1 MFWNKNTI
9 ILFFFYFSV
18 VTSHYPHSR
27 TVDILLHRTRFLLLD
42 LECPATH
49 ICISLATYVHI
60 YICILPVYL
69 HFDLALE
76 FCRLIYDLFSLGI
89 LWRRSVQYE
98 ALPLFSQILFP
109 VQLFLVHMS
118 PVLLFGILFL
128 RSHWKAVFYLY
139 SSDLYDLALYT
150 FYSYY
155 AVNFFVI
162 IGSNKV
168 IRNEALLYLNLKK
181 KTAEQGR
188 TSFFKTRTNLLKF
201 RCRSMFYGT
210 YPGSVHL

>member
-76 FCRLIYDLFSLGI
+76 FCRLIYDLFSLSI

-128 RSHWKAVFYLY
+128 RSHWKAVINCFKW
-139 SSDLYDLALYT
+139 
-150 FYSYY
+150 
-155 AVNFFVI
+155 NF
-162 IGSNKV
+162 
-168 IRNEALLYLNLKK
+168 LL
-181 KTAEQGR
+181 
-188 TSFFKTRTNLLKF
+188 LLL
-201 RCRSMFYGT
+201 
-210 YPGSVHL
+210 VL